1 MKIWLIGISLTA
13 LFGFFSIFGWFSDK
27 VDKKADK
34 TEVKEVEVKV
44 EKTKDEIVEGKLIDM
59 KQSILME
66 RNTQL
71 IEKLDIKLDKA
82 LAE

>member
-27 VDKKADK
+27 VEKKADK

-44 EKTKDEIVEGKLIDM
+44 EKNVEDIDTNENVTI
-59 KQSILME
+59 KQTVLLE
-66 RNTQL
+66 QL
-71 IEKLDIKLDKA
+71 TTSVTELNRQMMA
-82 LAE
+82 R